1 MVLKAINVSGTPV
14 SARVNLIGASRLA
27 GKGRLI
33 TLSSERLA
41 DNNSFEQPA
50 KVAPVEGVLETA
62 GDHFSFQF
70 PPNSLTIV
78 RVPIQ

>member
-1 MVLKAINVSGTPV
+1 
-14 SARVNLIGASRLA
+14 
-27 GKGRLI
+27 
-33 TLSSERLA
+33 
-41 DNNSFEQPA
+41 
-50 KVAPVEGVLETA
+50 VEGVLETA